1 MTDIQNIQS
10 QPRDIM
16 HYESDI
22 WAIAD
27 LLLAASV
34 KQSDFPAYMMP
45 FFALMMLEGR
55 MLNAMKRVEEEEG
68 LTVEDNPEDF
78 KEAFIDRD
86 CGYNEYIVM
95 QGKTLQNIC
104 NNDKTFEQDFAS
116 YLSEFDPTLK
126 KLLGIERGKDEKK
139 FLNMDYYVAEL
150 RSKKILLSVITAWSK
165 IDLSPYDNS
174 AITTLEEHIKRKWAD
189 ISASTAGEQYTPD
202 DIISLIADIVAT
214 KVTKPK
220 NQNIHVY
227 DPTCG
232 GANLLFGVADRL
244 HTQAG
249 YQNIHTWGSE
259 YNDALYALAAI
270 ESRFRSHSK
279 ISYGNTLTTAPF
291 MDRSFDVIVANP
303 PYGTKWSGYEKAI
316 KNDQKGQF
324 PGGLPSVS
332 DGQLLFM
339 QHILW
344 QLDSNGIAFE
354 VHNGSTLFSGD
365 AGSGESNIRK
375 YIFDHD
381 WVEAI
386 IQMPQSEFFNT
397 GIYTYLWIMNK
408 QKPFERKNK
417 VALIDGSNLWKPL
430 KKSKGDKRREMTF
443 EHREAIVKALTD
455 FVPSDICKIF
465 DREHFYY
472 NKQSL
477 TLTEISEEGHYVE
490 QTVCPD
496 GKAFVIKKPASL
508 TIGEDVYDDLSLL
521 TPDDIKAIAKR
532 VTSER
537 QELAVSVITEDDDT
551 YAFLPEKCTIIHT
564 DKDGKERDLGCGAFS
579 FKASVNK
586 KQVVIHKIAIEPFH
600 TSDYEI
606 IPHHFNEHENQREV
620 EAFLQKYVFKPYVLG
635 KNVVGVELNFNK
647 ELYVPEEKSDIIE
660 ITKEIKR
667 ISDKLETLVY
677 SKFELLNTVIKKGL
691 DHKVSFKD
699 TEIDGIGLIPTHWKV
714 RRLKEIGT
722 VSSGMTPNT
731 KKEAYY
737 SKGTHP
743 WLNTGC
749 VQDCE
754 IYTPADYV
762 TDLALK
768 ECKGLVY
775 YPVDTILI
783 AMYGGGTIGNVGIM
797 RIPATINQACC
808 ALSLNRKVVIPKYV
822 FYSLYAK
829 KKWIISR
836 GFGGTQVNLS
846 QGQIANF
853 SIEIPPIEEQI
864 SIVNYLDEEFSK
876 IELAIKDIKSQIDSL
891 KLLRTTLTKE
901 IISGQLYIE

>member
-1 MTDIQNIQS
+1 MADIQNIQ

-16 HYESDI
+16 HYESEI

-68 LTVEDNPEDF
+68 LTVKDGPVDF
-78 KEAFIDRD
+78 KEAFIDMD

-95 QGKTLQNIC
+95 QGKTLSNIC
-104 NNDKTFEQDFAS
+104 NSDTTFEQDFNS
-116 YLSEFDPTLK
+116 YLKAFDAELK

-139 FLNMDYYVAEL
+139 YLNMDYYVAEL

-214 KVTKPK
+214 KVRKPK
-220 NQNIHVY
+220 EQNIHVY

-244 HTQAG
+244 HSQAG

-270 ESRFRSHSK
+270 ESRFRNHSN

-291 MDRSFDVIVANP
+291 MNRSFDVIVANP
-303 PYGTKWSGYEKAI
+303 PYGTKWSGYEKEI

-344 QLDSNGIAFE
+344 QLDQNGIAVE

-386 IQMPQSEFFNT
+386 IQMPQNEFFNT

-408 QKPFERKNK
+408 QKPFERKDK
-417 VALIDGSNLWKPL
+417 VALIDGSHLWRLL
-430 KKSKGDKRREMTF
+430 KKAKGDKRREMTE
-443 EHREAIVKALTD
+443 EHRTKIVQALTE

-477 TLTEISEEGHYVE
+477 TLTEVSDKGRYVE

-496 GKAFVIKKPASL
+496 GKAFAIKNPVSL
-508 TIGEDVYDDLSLL
+508 TIGEDVYDDLSVL

-537 QELAVSVITEDDDT
+537 QELAVSVATENDGV
-551 YAFLPEKCTIIHT
+551 YAFLPKQCTIIHT
-564 DKDGKERDLGCGAFS
+564 GKDGKKRDLGCGAFS

-586 KQVVIHKIAIEPFH
+586 KLVVVHKIAIESFLI
-600 TSDYEI
+600 SDYEI
-606 IPHHFNEHENQREV
+606 IPHHFDEYENQREV
-620 EAFLQKYVFKPYVLG
+620 EAFMQKYVFKPYVLG
-635 KNVVGVELNFNK
+635 KNVIGVELNFNK
-647 ELYVPEEKSDIIE
+647 EFYVPEKFDKVEDVMEE
-660 ITKEIKR
+660 IR
-667 ISDKLETLVY
+667 TLNN
-677 SKFELLNTVIKKGL
+677 ELMG
-691 DHKVSFKD
+691 
-699 TEIDGIGLIPTHWKV
+699 IDL
-714 RRLKEIGT
+714 
-722 VSSGMTPNT
+722 
-731 KKEAYY
+731 
-737 SKGTHP
+737 
-743 WLNTGC
+743 
-749 VQDCE
+749 
-754 IYTPADYV
+754 
-762 TDLALK
+762 
-768 ECKGLVY
+768 
-775 YPVDTILI
+775 
-783 AMYGGGTIGNVGIM
+783 
-797 RIPATINQACC
+797 
-808 ALSLNRKVVIPKYV
+808 
-822 FYSLYAK
+822 
-829 KKWIISR
+829 
-836 GFGGTQVNLS
+836 
-846 QGQIANF
+846 
-853 SIEIPPIEEQI
+853 
-864 SIVNYLDEEFSK
+864 
-876 IELAIKDIKSQIDSL
+876 
-891 KLLRTTLTKE
+891 
-901 IISGQLYIE
+901 

>member
-1 MTDIQNIQS
+1 MVINKDNIQS

-55 MLNAMKRVEEEEG
+55 MLNAMKRVEVEEE
-68 LTVEDNPEDF
+68 LTVKDDPEDF
-78 KEAFIDRD
+78 KEAFIDMD

-95 QGKTLQNIC
+95 EGKTLSSIC
-104 NNDKTFEQDFAS
+104 SNDTTFEQDFDS
-116 YLSEFDPTLK
+116 YLKAFDDVLK

-220 NQNIHVY
+220 DQNIHVY

-270 ESRFRSHSK
+270 ESRFRSHSH
-279 ISYGNTLTTAPF
+279 IYYGNTLTTAPC
-291 MDRSFDVIVANP
+291 MGRDIDVIVANP
-303 PYGTKWSGYEKAI
+303 PYGTKWSGYEREI

-344 QLDSNGIAFE
+344 QLAQNGIAVE

-386 IQMPQSEFFNT
+386 IQMPQNEFFNT

-408 QKPFERKNK
+408 QKPFERKDK
-417 VALIDGSNLWKPL
+417 VALIDGSKLWRLL
-430 KKSKGDKRREMTF
+430 KKAKGDKRREMTE
-443 EHREAIVKALTD
+443 EHRAAIVKALTN

-465 DREHFYY
+465 NREHFYY

-477 TLTEISEEGHYVE
+477 TLTEVDVNGEYLKESVAL
-490 QTVCPD
+490 
-496 GKAFVIKKPASL
+496 KKIK
-508 TIGEDVYDDLSLL
+508 
-521 TPDDIKAIAKR
+521 
-532 VTSER
+532 
-537 QELAVSVITEDDDT
+537 SV
-551 YAFLPEKCTIIHT
+551 
-564 DKDGKERDLGCGAFS
+564 
-579 FKASVNK
+579 
-586 KQVVIHKIAIEPFH
+586 
-600 TSDYEI
+600 
-606 IPHHFNEHENQREV
+606 
-620 EAFLQKYVFKPYVLG
+620 VL
-635 KNVVGVELNFNK
+635 N
-647 ELYVPEEKSDIIE
+647 D
-660 ITKEIKR
+660 
-667 ISDKLETLVY
+667 ETLT
-677 SKFELLNTVIKKGL
+677 ELKGL
-691 DHKVSFKD
+691 DITTKSRKRLFVKAKKD
-699 TEIDGIGLIPTHWKV
+699 V
-714 RRLKEIGT
+714 RLWAAE
-722 VSSGMTPNT
+722 S
-731 KKEAYY
+731 
-737 SKGTHP
+737 
-743 WLNTGC
+743 
-749 VQDCE
+749 
-754 IYTPADYV
+754 
-762 TDLALK
+762 
-768 ECKGLVY
+768 
-775 YPVDTILI
+775 
-783 AMYGGGTIGNVGIM
+783 
-797 RIPATINQACC
+797 
-808 ALSLNRKVVIPKYV
+808 LSL
-822 FYSLYAK
+822 
-829 KKWIISR
+829 
-836 GFGGTQVNLS
+836 T
-846 QGQIANF
+846 
-853 SIEIPPIEEQI
+853 
-864 SIVNYLDEEFSK
+864 
-876 IELAIKDIKSQIDSL
+876 
-891 KLLRTTLTKE
+891 
-901 IISGQLYIE
+901 

>member
-1 MTDIQNIQS
+1 MKEQNNIQS

-55 MLNAMKRVEEEEG
+55 MLNAMKLVEEEEG
-68 LTVEDNPEDF
+68 LTVKDDPEDF
-78 KEAFIDRD
+78 KEAFIDMG

-104 NNDKTFEQDFAS
+104 NNDNTFEQDFAS

-220 NQNIHVY
+220 SQNIHVY

-270 ESRFRSHSK
+270 ESRFRSHSQ
-279 ISYGNTLTTAPF
+279 IHYGNTLTTAPF
-291 MDRSFDVIVANP
+291 IDKDFDVIVANP
-303 PYGTKWSGYEKAI
+303 PYGTKWSGYEKEI

-324 PGGLPSVS
+324 PGGLPAVS

-344 QLDSNGIAFE
+344 KLAGGGIAVE

-408 QKPFERKNK
+408 QKPFERKDK

-430 KKSKGDKRREMTF
+430 KKSKGDKRREMNA

-477 TLTEISEEGHYVE
+477 TLTEVDVNGEYLKEPVALKKIKSVVLNDETLTELKDLDTNAGNALKNKLKAANIDEDRIVITLEDGTSYSYDNELETVIGESKEGR
-490 QTVCPD
+490 
-496 GKAFVIKKPASL
+496 KAFGCGTFKF
-508 TIGEDVYDDLSLL
+508 DLS
-521 TPDDIKAIAKR
+521 
-532 VTSER
+532 TSKGKKSLKV
-537 QELAVSVITEDDDT
+537 ELVPRT
-551 YAFLPEKCTIIHT
+551 
-564 DKDGKERDLGCGAFS
+564 
-579 FKASVNK
+579 
-586 KQVVIHKIAIEPFH
+586 

-606 IPHHFNEHENQREV
+606 IPHHLDEHENQREV
-620 EAFLQKYVFKPYVLG
+620 EAFMQKYVFKPYVLG

-647 ELYVPEEKSDIIE
+647 EFYVPEKIDNVEDV
-660 ITKEIKR
+660 
-667 ISDKLETLVY
+667 LA
-677 SKFELLNTVIKKGL
+677 ELDGLNQELKG
-691 DHKVSFKD
+691 
-699 TEIDGIGLIPTHWKV
+699 
-714 RRLKEIGT
+714 
-722 VSSGMTPNT
+722 
-731 KKEAYY
+731 
-737 SKGTHP
+737 
-743 WLNTGC
+743 
-749 VQDCE
+749 
-754 IYTPADYV
+754 
-762 TDLALK
+762 
-768 ECKGLVY
+768 
-775 YPVDTILI
+775 
-783 AMYGGGTIGNVGIM
+783 
-797 RIPATINQACC
+797 
-808 ALSLNRKVVIPKYV
+808 
-822 FYSLYAK
+822 
-829 KKWIISR
+829 
-836 GFGGTQVNLS
+836 
-846 QGQIANF
+846 
-853 SIEIPPIEEQI
+853 
-864 SIVNYLDEEFSK
+864 
-876 IELAIKDIKSQIDSL
+876 IEL
-891 KLLRTTLTKE
+891 
-901 IISGQLYIE
+901 

>member
-1 MTDIQNIQS
+1 MIEKQNIQT

-55 MLNAMKRVEEEEG
+55 MLNAMKRVEKEEG
-68 LTVEDNPEDF
+68 LTVKDDPEDF
-78 KEAFIDRD
+78 KEAFIDMD

-220 NQNIHVY
+220 SQNIHVY

-244 HTQAG
+244 HTEAG

-270 ESRFRSHSK
+270 ESRFRSHSH
-279 ISYGNTLTTAPF
+279 IHYGNTLTTAPF
-291 MDRSFDVIVANP
+291 IDKDFDVIVANP
-303 PYGTKWSGYEKAI
+303 PYGTKWSGYEKEI

-324 PGGLPSVS
+324 PGGLPAVS

-344 QLDSNGIAFE
+344 KLAGSGIAVE

-386 IQMPQSEFFNT
+386 IQMPQNEFFNT

-408 QKPFERKNK
+408 QKPFERKDK
-417 VALIDGSNLWKPL
+417 VALIDGSKLWCLL
-430 KKSKGDKRREMTF
+430 KKAKGDKRREMTE
-443 EHREAIVKALTD
+443 EHRAEIVKALTD
-455 FVPSDICKIF
+455 FKPSDICKIF

-477 TLTEISEEGHYVE
+477 TLTEVDVNGEYIKESVALKKIQSVVLNDETLTELKGLDTNAGNALKNKLKAANIDEDRIVIALEDGTRYSYDQEQETVICESKEGR
-490 QTVCPD
+490 
-496 GKAFVIKKPASL
+496 KA
-508 TIGEDVYDDLSLL
+508 
-521 TPDDIKAIAKR
+521 
-532 VTSER
+532 
-537 QELAVSVITEDDDT
+537 
-551 YAFLPEKCTIIHT
+551 
-564 DKDGKERDLGCGAFS
+564 LGCGT
-579 FKASVNK
+579 FKFDLSTSKGK
-586 KQVVIHKIAIEPFH
+586 KSLKVELIPRT

-606 IPHHFNEHENQREV
+606 IAHHFDAHENEREIN
-620 EAFLQKYVFKPYVLG
+620 AFMQKYVFKPYTLG
-635 KNVVGVELNFNK
+635 KNVIGVELNFNK
-647 ELYVPEEKSDIIE
+647 EFYVPEELDSVEDI
-660 ITKEIKR
+660 
-667 ISDKLETLVY
+667 
-677 SKFELLNTVIKKGL
+677 
-691 DHKVSFKD
+691 
-699 TEIDGIGLIPTHWKV
+699 
-714 RRLKEIGT
+714 LKEIR
-722 VSSGMTPNT
+722 
-731 KKEAYY
+731 A
-737 SKGTHP
+737 
-743 WLNTGC
+743 LN
-749 VQDCE
+749 E
-754 IYTPADYV
+754 
-762 TDLALK
+762 DLK
-768 ECKGLVY
+768 
-775 YPVDTILI
+775 
-783 AMYGGGTIGNVGIM
+783 
-797 RIPATINQACC
+797 
-808 ALSLNRKVVIPKYV
+808 
-822 FYSLYAK
+822 
-829 KKWIISR
+829 
-836 GFGGTQVNLS
+836 
-846 QGQIANF
+846 
-853 SIEIPPIEEQI
+853 SIEI
-864 SIVNYLDEEFSK
+864 
-876 IELAIKDIKSQIDSL
+876 
-891 KLLRTTLTKE
+891 
-901 IISGQLYIE
+901 

>member
-1 MTDIQNIQS
+1 MTDTQNLHP

-68 LTVEDNPEDF
+68 LTVKDDPEDF
-78 KEAFIDRD
+78 KEAFIDMD

-95 QGKTLQNIC
+95 KGKTLSSIC
-104 NNDKTFEQDFAS
+104 GNDTTFEQDFDS
-116 YLSEFDPTLK
+116 YLKAFDDVLK

-139 FLNMDYYVAEL
+139 YLNMDYYVAEL

-202 DIISLIADIVAT
+202 DIISLIADIVAS

-244 HTQAG
+244 QTQAG
-249 YQNIHTWGSE
+249 YKNIHTWGSE

-270 ESRFRSHSK
+270 ESRFRSHSQ

-291 MDRSFDVIVANP
+291 AGRSFDVIVANP
-303 PYGTKWSGYEKAI
+303 PYGTKWSGYERDI

-324 PGGLPSVS
+324 PGGLPAVS

-344 QLDSNGIAFE
+344 QLDEKGIAVE

-408 QKPFERKNK
+408 QKPFERKDK
-417 VALIDGSNLWKPL
+417 VALIDGSKLWTPL
-430 KKSKGDKRREMTF
+430 KKSKGDKRREMNKTQ
-443 EHREAIVKALTD
+443 RASIVDALTD
-455 FVPSDICKIF
+455 FAPSEICKIF

-477 TLTEISEEGHYVE
+477 TLTEISEEGRYVE
-490 QTVCPD
+490 QTVCTD
-496 GKAFVIKKPASL
+496 GKAFVIKNPVSL

-537 QELAVSVITEDDDT
+537 QELAVSVKAEDDGV
-551 YAFLPEKCTIIHT
+551 YAFLPERCTIIHT
-564 DKDGKERDLGCGAFS
+564 DKDGKEYDLGCGAFS

-586 KQVVIHKIAIEPFH
+586 KQVVVHKIAIEPFL

-606 IPHHFNEHENQREV
+606 IPHHFDVYENEREIN
-620 EAFLQKYVFKPYVLG
+620 AFMQKYVFKPYTLG
-635 KNVVGVELNFNK
+635 RNVIGVELNFNK
-647 ELYVPEEKSDIIE
+647 EFYVPEELESVEDIM
-660 ITKEIKR
+660 KELEGINNDIK
-667 ISDKLETLVY
+667 
-677 SKFELLNTVIKKGL
+677 G
-691 DHKVSFKD
+691 
-699 TEIDGIGLIPTHWKV
+699 
-714 RRLKEIGT
+714 
-722 VSSGMTPNT
+722 
-731 KKEAYY
+731 
-737 SKGTHP
+737 
-743 WLNTGC
+743 
-749 VQDCE
+749 
-754 IYTPADYV
+754 
-762 TDLALK
+762 
-768 ECKGLVY
+768 
-775 YPVDTILI
+775 
-783 AMYGGGTIGNVGIM
+783 
-797 RIPATINQACC
+797 
-808 ALSLNRKVVIPKYV
+808 
-822 FYSLYAK
+822 
-829 KKWIISR
+829 
-836 GFGGTQVNLS
+836 
-846 QGQIANF
+846 
-853 SIEIPPIEEQI
+853 
-864 SIVNYLDEEFSK
+864 
-876 IELAIKDIKSQIDSL
+876 IEL
-891 KLLRTTLTKE
+891 
-901 IISGQLYIE
+901 

>member
-1 MTDIQNIQS
+1 MIEKQNIQT

-16 HYESDI
+16 QYESDI

-68 LTVEDNPEDF
+68 LTVKDDPEDF

-220 NQNIHVY
+220 SQNIHVY

-279 ISYGNTLTTAPF
+279 IHYGNTLTTAPF
-291 MDRSFDVIVANP
+291 IDKDFDVIVANP
-303 PYGTKWSGYEKAI
+303 PYGTKWSGYEKEI

-324 PGGLPSVS
+324 PGGLPAVS

-344 QLDSNGIAFE
+344 KLAGGGIAVE

-386 IQMPQSEFFNT
+386 IQMPQNEFFNT

-408 QKPFERKNK
+408 EKPFERKNK

-430 KKSKGDKRREMTF
+430 KKSKGDKRREMTDK
-443 EHREAIVKALTD
+443 HREAIVKALTD

-477 TLTEISEEGHYVE
+477 TLTEISEEGRYVE
-490 QTVCPD
+490 QTVCTD
-496 GKAFVIKKPASL
+496 GKAFVIKKPVSL

-521 TPDDIKAIAKR
+521 PPDDIKAIAKR

-537 QELAVSVITEDDDT
+537 QELAVSVKTEDEGV
-551 YAFLPEKCTIIHT
+551 YAFLPELCTIIHT

-586 KQVVIHKIAIEPFH
+586 KKVVVHKIAIEPFL
-600 TSDYEI
+600 TTDYEI
-606 IPHHFNEHENQREV
+606 IPHHMDEHENQREV
-620 EAFLQKYVFKPYVLG
+620 KAFMQKYVFKPYVLG

-647 ELYVPEEKSDIIE
+647 EFYVPEKIDKVEDILAE
-660 ITKEIKR
+660 LESLAKEMK
-667 ISDKLETLVY
+667 
-677 SKFELLNTVIKKGL
+677 
-691 DHKVSFKD
+691 
-699 TEIDGIGLIPTHWKV
+699 GIGL
-714 RRLKEIGT
+714 
-722 VSSGMTPNT
+722 
-731 KKEAYY
+731 
-737 SKGTHP
+737 
-743 WLNTGC
+743 
-749 VQDCE
+749 
-754 IYTPADYV
+754 
-762 TDLALK
+762 
-768 ECKGLVY
+768 
-775 YPVDTILI
+775 
-783 AMYGGGTIGNVGIM
+783 
-797 RIPATINQACC
+797 
-808 ALSLNRKVVIPKYV
+808 
-822 FYSLYAK
+822 
-829 KKWIISR
+829 
-836 GFGGTQVNLS
+836 
-846 QGQIANF
+846 
-853 SIEIPPIEEQI
+853 
-864 SIVNYLDEEFSK
+864 
-876 IELAIKDIKSQIDSL
+876 
-891 KLLRTTLTKE
+891 
-901 IISGQLYIE
+901 

>member
-1 MTDIQNIQS
+1 MIEQNNIQS
-10 QPRDIM
+10 QPHDIM

-68 LTVEDNPEDF
+68 LTVKDDPEDF
-78 KEAFIDRD
+78 KEAFIDMN

-95 QGKTLQNIC
+95 EGKTLSSIC
-104 NNDKTFEQDFAS
+104 GNDTTFEQDFDS
-116 YLSEFDPTLK
+116 YLKAFDGELK
-126 KLLGIERGKDEKK
+126 RLLGIERGKDEKK

-220 NQNIHVY
+220 DQNIHVY

-249 YQNIHTWGSE
+249 YKNIHTWGSE

-270 ESRFRSHSK
+270 ESRFRSHSH
-279 ISYGNTLTTAPF
+279 IYYGNTLTTAPC
-291 MDRSFDVIVANP
+291 MGRDIDVIVANP
-303 PYGTKWSGYEKAI
+303 PYGTKWSGYEREI

-344 QLDSNGIAFE
+344 QLAQNGIAVE

-386 IQMPQSEFFNT
+386 IQMPQNEFFNT

-408 QKPFERKNK
+408 QKSFERKDQ
-417 VALIDGSNLWKPL
+417 VALIDGSKLWRLL
-430 KKSKGDKRREMTF
+430 KKAKGDKRREMTE
-443 EHREAIVKALTD
+443 EHRSEIVKALTN
-455 FVPSDICKIF
+455 FKPSEICKIF

-477 TLTEISEEGHYVE
+477 TLTEVDVNGDYLKEPVALKKIQSVTLNEETLTELKSLDTNAGN
-490 QTVCPD
+490 TLKNKL
-496 GKAFVIKKPASL
+496 KAANID
-508 TIGEDVYDDLSLL
+508 E
-521 TPDDIKAIAKR
+521 
-532 VTSER
+532 ER
-537 QELAVSVITEDDDT
+537 IVITLEDGTSYCYDQ
-551 YAFLPEKCTIIHT
+551 EQETIVCEN
-564 DKDGKERDLGCGAFS
+564 KEGRKALGCGI
-579 FKASVNK
+579 FKFDLSTSKGK
-586 KQVVIHKIAIEPFH
+586 KSLKVELIPR
-600 TSDYEI
+600 TTTDYEI
-606 IPHHFNEHENQREV
+606 IPHHFDEHENQREV
-620 EAFLQKYVFKPYVLG
+620 DAFIKKYVFKPYILG
-635 KNVVGVELNFNK
+635 KNVIGVELNFNK
-647 ELYVPEEKSDIIE
+647 EFYVPDKKYNLVD

-667 ISDKLETLVY
+667 ITDKLETLIF
-677 SKFELLNTVIKKGL
+677 SKFELLDKAVKTGL
-691 DHKVSFKD
+691 NQNATFKD
-699 TEIDGIGLIPTHWKV
+699 TKIEGLGLIPEHWQV

-722 VSSGMTPNT
+722 ISSGMTPNT
-731 KKEAYY
+731 KKSAYY
-737 SKGTHP
+737 DKGTHP

-754 IYTPADYV
+754 IQTPADYV

-797 RIPATINQACC
+797 RISATINQACC
-808 ALSLNRKVVIPKYV
+808 ALSLNKKVVIPKYV

-829 KKWIISR
+829 KE
-836 GFGGTQVNLS
+836 VD
-846 QGQIANF
+846 
-853 SIEIPPIEEQI
+853 
-864 SIVNYLDEEFSK
+864 Y
-876 IELAIKDIKSQIDSL
+876 
-891 KLLRTTLTKE
+891 
-901 IISGQLYIE
+901 

>member
-1 MTDIQNIQS
+1 MTEKQNIQT

-68 LTVEDNPEDF
+68 LTVKDDPEDF
-78 KEAFIDRD
+78 KEAFIDMD

-220 NQNIHVY
+220 SQNIHVY

-270 ESRFRSHSK
+270 ESRFRSHSH
-279 ISYGNTLTTAPF
+279 IHYGNTLTTAPF
-291 MDRSFDVIVANP
+291 IDKDFDVIVANP
-303 PYGTKWSGYEKAI
+303 PYGTKWSGYEKEI

-324 PGGLPSVS
+324 PGGLPAVS

-344 QLDSNGIAFE
+344 KLAGSGIAVE

-386 IQMPQSEFFNT
+386 IQMPQNEFFNT

-408 QKPFERKNK
+408 QKPFERKDK
-417 VALIDGSNLWKPL
+417 VALIDGSKLWRLL
-430 KKSKGDKRREMTF
+430 KKAKGDKRREMTE
-443 EHREAIVKALTD
+443 EHRAEIVKALTD
-455 FVPSDICKIF
+455 FKPSDICKIF

-477 TLTEISEEGHYVE
+477 TLTEVDVNGEYIKESVALKKIQSVVLNDETLTELKGLDTNAGNALKNKLKAANIDEDRIVIALEDGTRYSYDQEQETVICESKEGR
-490 QTVCPD
+490 
-496 GKAFVIKKPASL
+496 KA
-508 TIGEDVYDDLSLL
+508 
-521 TPDDIKAIAKR
+521 
-532 VTSER
+532 
-537 QELAVSVITEDDDT
+537 
-551 YAFLPEKCTIIHT
+551 
-564 DKDGKERDLGCGAFS
+564 LGCGT
-579 FKASVNK
+579 FKFDLSTSKGK
-586 KQVVIHKIAIEPFH
+586 KSLKVELIPRT

-606 IPHHFNEHENQREV
+606 IPHHFDAHENEREIN
-620 EAFLQKYVFKPYVLG
+620 AFMQKYVFKPYTLG
-635 KNVVGVELNFNK
+635 KNVIGVELNFNK
-647 ELYVPEEKSDIIE
+647 EFYVPEELDSVEDI
-660 ITKEIKR
+660 
-667 ISDKLETLVY
+667 
-677 SKFELLNTVIKKGL
+677 
-691 DHKVSFKD
+691 
-699 TEIDGIGLIPTHWKV
+699 
-714 RRLKEIGT
+714 LKEIR
-722 VSSGMTPNT
+722 
-731 KKEAYY
+731 A
-737 SKGTHP
+737 
-743 WLNTGC
+743 LN
-749 VQDCE
+749 E
-754 IYTPADYV
+754 
-762 TDLALK
+762 DLK
-768 ECKGLVY
+768 
-775 YPVDTILI
+775 
-783 AMYGGGTIGNVGIM
+783 
-797 RIPATINQACC
+797 
-808 ALSLNRKVVIPKYV
+808 
-822 FYSLYAK
+822 
-829 KKWIISR
+829 
-836 GFGGTQVNLS
+836 
-846 QGQIANF
+846 
-853 SIEIPPIEEQI
+853 SIEI
-864 SIVNYLDEEFSK
+864 
-876 IELAIKDIKSQIDSL
+876 
-891 KLLRTTLTKE
+891 
-901 IISGQLYIE
+901 